1 MEKSCTT
8 KQTAEEGTVGAE
20 PGDWEWKPRKQSVF
34 KGKKSH
40 LLHESDSP
48 LSSCSQM
55 NNIPAAANA
64 QQRLLGAGILM
75 RFWSS
80 WRLVLNSNTSLTLR
94 KQLAEANGEV

>member
-55 NNIPAAANA
+55 NNIPAPAP
-64 QQRLLGAGILM
+64 LLTRSKGC
-75 RFWSS
+75 
-80 WRLVLNSNTSLTLR
+80 
-94 KQLAEANGEV
+94 